1 MRSEDISDALEFMD
15 EGMLER
21 AVLAREN
28 GKRKQVGVGKEKL
41 PEEGME
47 RWKEAQP
54 EGRTEQ
60 RKRKQP
66 EGQKGARTNVQK
78 VWKIRG
84 AVAAVL
90 CLACIGT
97 AVGWLELHGGP
108 EGKPP
113 REELARQGQAGQ
125 EESGLEG
132 QVGQED
138 PDRAGLVTQGTPE
151 AGTPERFVE
160 IDSLLA
166 SRNESDKEMA
176 QSKMEVLRGAKVPMP
191 SEGYVAVYEMVE
203 SADAAFLAESMGK
216 MLDGAE
222 GWHYVSGHSDR
233 QYLIRNEEE
242 EVSLWKF
249 QCFDSDSYPYAD
261 VLELVYQVHSAEDI
275 LELEVTPAKMDN
287 SDEGMR
293 IQEEIGTL
301 SVTDRAAIE
310 AVYDAIS
317 GMTCHGSGR
326 WDLIDYGD
334 AEGAADSGLKSH
346 DAVRLGRYLAMT
358 TPHGNVIDGLKYTA
372 VSDMFYEFSGIAY
385 DPLTQ
390 EQAAAVREALGIVG
404 SNTP

>member
-1 MRSEDISDALEFMD
+1 MRSEDISDALEFLD

-21 AVLAREN
+21 AVMAREN
-28 GKRKQVGVGKEKL
+28 GKRKQVGAGKEKL

-60 RKRKQP
+60 WKRKQP

-97 AVGWLELHGGP
+97 AAGWLALHGGS

-113 REELARQGQAGQ
+113 QTNFARMGQA
-125 EESGLEG
+125 E
-132 QVGQED
+132 QED
-138 PDRAGLVTQGTPE
+138 PDRAEDRTDQDDTEPE
-151 AGTPERFVE
+151 TPERFVE

-166 SRNESDKEMA
+166 SRDERKESDKEVA
-176 QSKMEVLRGAKVPMP
+176 KLEALRGAKVPMP
-191 SEGYVAVYEMVE
+191 SEGYVAVYEMVQ
-203 SADAAFLAESMGK
+203 SADAAILAESMGK
-216 MLDGAE
+216 TLDGAE

-233 QYLIRNEEE
+233 QYLIRNEER

-287 SDEGMR
+287 SDEGMK
-293 IQEEIGTL
+293 IQEEIGTR

-310 AVYDAIS
+310 AVYEAIS

-334 AEGAADSGLKSH
+334 AEGAADTGLKSH
-346 DAVRLGRYLAMT
+346 DAVRLGRYLALT
-358 TPHGNVIDGLKYTA
+358 TIHGNVIDGLKYTA
-372 VSDMFYEFSGIAY
+372 VSDVFYEFSGIAY
-385 DPLTQ
+385 DSLTQ
-390 EQAAAVREALGIVG
+390 EQAAAVREALGIEE
-404 SNTP
+404 